1 MELIDRDETYMNTNR
16 NHIRVFVSSTV
27 YEFESELSR
36 VFAQLDGYGY
46 DVCMSKEG
54 TVPIDS
60 RLSNL
65 ANYVNA
71 VDECDIFLGI
81 IRPLIGTGVLEREGR
96 SITAQEFDRAIEI
109 GMPRLVLA
117 DYRVEFAHKFLRLMG
132 QSLDTIPNYKERKR
146 TGVDGRI
153 EIEKRPNLLVHG
165 ECVDVYRKVIQDGVM
180 PPAGRIGNW
189 AQPFKDI
196 DDISRFVEAQ
206 FQNVERIK
214 KLVYGK

>member
-1 MELIDRDETYMNTNR
+1 MSAER

-27 YEFESELSR
+27 YEFETELSR

-54 TVPIDS
+54 TVPLNS

-65 ANYVNA
+65 VNCVNA
-71 VDECDIFLGI
+71 VEECHVFLGI
-81 IRPLIGTGVLEREGR
+81 IRPLTGTGILETNGR

-109 GMPRLVLA
+109 GMPRFVLA
-117 DYRVEFAHKFLRLMG
+117 DYRVEFAHKFLKLMG
-132 QSLDTIPNYKERKR
+132 QDLAAIPNYKEREVTR
-146 TGVDGRI
+146 DGKKVWER
-153 EIEKRPNLLVHG
+153 KPNLIVHG
-165 ECVDVYRKVIQDGVM
+165 ECVDVYRKTVQDHVPRPM
-180 PPAGRIGNW
+180 DRVGNW
-189 AQPFKDI
+189 AQPYKDY

-214 KLVYGK
+214 MLLHG

>member
-1 MELIDRDETYMNTNR
+1 MSAER

-27 YEFESELSR
+27 YEFETELSR

-54 TVPIDS
+54 TIPLNS

-65 ANYVNA
+65 VNCVNA
-71 VDECDIFLGI
+71 VEECQVFLGI
-81 IRPLIGTGVLEREGR
+81 IRPLTGTGILEPDGR

-109 GMPRLVLA
+109 GMPRFVLA
-117 DYRVEFAHKFLRLMG
+117 DYRVEFAHKFLKLMG
-132 QSLDTIPNYKERKR
+132 QDLAAIPNYKEREVTR
-146 TGVDGRI
+146 DGKKVWER
-153 EIEKRPNLLVHG
+153 KPNLIVHG
-165 ECVDVYRKVIQDGVM
+165 ECVDVYRKTVQDHVLRPM
-180 PPAGRIGNW
+180 DRVGNW
-189 AQPFKDI
+189 AQPYKDY

-214 KLVYGK
+214 MLLHG

>member
-1 MELIDRDETYMNTNR
+1 MSAER

-27 YEFESELSR
+27 YEFETELSR

-54 TVPIDS
+54 TVPLNS

-65 ANYVNA
+65 VNCVNA
-71 VDECDIFLGI
+71 VEECHVFLGF
-81 IRPLIGTGVLEREGR
+81 IRPLTGTGILEPNGR

-109 GMPRLVLA
+109 GMPRFVLA
-117 DYRVEFAHKFLRLMG
+117 DYRVEFAHKFLKLMG
-132 QSLDTIPNYKERKR
+132 QDLAAIPNYKEREVTR
-146 TGVDGRI
+146 DGKKVWER
-153 EIEKRPNLLVHG
+153 KPNLIVHG
-165 ECVDVYRKVIQDGVM
+165 ECVDVYRKTVQDHVPRPM
-180 PPAGRIGNW
+180 DRVGNW
-189 AQPFKDI
+189 AQPYKDY

-214 KLVYGK
+214 MLLHG

>member
-1 MELIDRDETYMNTNR
+1 MNTNR
-16 NHIRVFVSSTV
+16 NHIRVFVSSTI
-27 YEFESELSR
+27 YEFETELSR

-54 TVPIDS
+54 TVPINS

-65 ANYVNA
+65 VNCVNA
-71 VDECDIFLGI
+71 VEECDIFLGI
-81 IRPLIGTGVLEREGR
+81 IRPLTGTGVLERGGR
-96 SITAQEFDRAIEI
+96 SITAQEFDRALAI

-117 DYRVEFAHKFLRLMG
+117 DYREKKRV
-132 QSLDTIPNYKERKR
+132 KE
-146 TGVDGRI
+146 DGKI
-153 EIEKRPNLLVHG
+153 EVEKRPNLLVHG
-165 ECVDVYRKVIQDGVM
+165 ESVDVYRKVIQDGVM
-180 PPAGRIGNW
+180 PPVDRKGNW

-206 FQNVERIK
+206 FQNVKRIK